1 MSFDVLIA
9 KAKTYIEGS
18 DETVV
23 EHGYAS
29 GRLERLC

>member
-1 MSFDVLIA
+1 MSSDALIA
-9 KAKTYIEGS
+9 KVETYIEGS

-23 EHGYAS
+23 GHGYAS